1 MKFGNSNNHFIF
13 VTIKILENKLLKTTK
28 TIGLIGGTTWLSTID
43 YYRIINQ
50 EVNRQLGGLHSAKLL
65 LYSIDFDDFRT
76 LADAGDWGKL
86 TEWFAGIAKELQT
99 AGAEVI
105 VLCANTLHLMVPELE
120 QLIQIPIIHVAD
132 ATVGELRSQN
142 IRKTALLGT
151 KFTMDAAFFKDKL
164 LQQYIELMLPDAD
177 ERRYINQTIFDEL
190 DKGLL
195 LKETRVR
202 YLAIIQNLIEKG
214 AEAVILGCT
223 EIPMLIKPE
232 DCTIPVFDTTLIH
245 AKAAA
250 RFALT

>member
-1 MKFGNSNNHFIF
+1 
-13 VTIKILENKLLKTTK
+13 V
-28 TIGLIGGTTWLSTID
+28 
-43 YYRIINQ
+43 
-50 EVNRQLGGLHSAKLL
+50 V
-65 LYSIDFDDFRT
+65 
-76 LADAGDWGKL
+76 
-86 TEWFAGIAKELQT
+86 AGIAKELQT
-99 AGAEVI
+99 AGAELI

-151 KFTMDAAFFKDKL
+151 KFTMDATFFKDKL
-164 LQQYIELMLPDAD
+164 LQHDIELMLPDAD

-195 LKETRVR
+195 LTETRAR

-232 DCTIPVFDTTLIH
+232 DFTIPVFDTTLIH